1 MDGQCQTE
9 HCGKGAEI
17 TLASRAATYPIGPD
31 EEKHRVAILAPVR
44 GRVSSMGRERLPART
59 LWLALGVWVFG
70 CAGHHRGDDE
80 PQGPVA
86 GPYAYVKYGVQF
98 QGRYFCDETGSAW
111 PEPGACWGTFDAD
124 VYYPTDSKD
133 GPYPAILA
141 ASGHLGNKDAIN
153 WVAEHVAS
161 YGYIALAFSQPYP
174 AEWNAT
180 QFAAGFRTG
189 IDVLKERSA
198 SAGDP
203 ISGLLDPRFAVIG
216 HSEGGGGT
224 IEAAGTDARVSA
236 AVTLAAWIG
245 WQEDQV
251 RERAAGIR
259 VPTLLLAGTADPIN
273 AAGSQEIYDRI
284 TLAPKDYVEL
294 AGVGHFDFVT
304 GLGPEQYK
312 TSSKKYFIRSLLG
325 RKPRPSG
332 RGGSPAA
339 LFLDIAFDDLERR
352 SAARDGAVARGPEV
366 LAPELPSYLGEV
378 CCSKPPCAHT
388 LQRIDQT

>member
-1 MDGQCQTE
+1 MDCEQ
-9 HCGKGAEI
+9 
-17 TLASRAATYPIGPD
+17 
-31 EEKHRVAILAPVR
+31 
-44 GRVSSMGRERLPART
+44 LPARMFS
-59 LWLALGVWVFG
+59 LALGICSTAG
-70 CAGHHRGDDE
+70 CAGHDGGKGE
-80 PQGPVA
+80 PKGPEGA
-86 GPYAYVKYGVQF
+86 GPYAFAKYGVQF
-98 QGRYFCDETGSAW
+98 EGRYFCDETGAAW

-124 VYYPTDSKD
+124 IYYPTDPAG
-133 GPYPAILA
+133 GPYPAVLA

-153 WVAEHVAS
+153 WVAEHLAS
-161 YGYIALAFSQPYP
+161 YGYIAVALSQPYP

-203 ISGLLDPRFAVIG
+203 ISGLLDPKFGVIG

-251 RERAAGIR
+251 RDRAASIE

-284 TLAPKDYVEL
+284 TLAPKHYVEL

-312 TSSKKYFIRSLLG
+312 TSSKKYFTEHFDCTLKDKTDRC
-325 RKPRPSG
+325 
-332 RGGSPAA
+332 AA
-339 LFLDIAFDDLERR
+339 VVEDV
-352 SAARDGAVARGPEV
+352 ARDTKNGVV
-366 LAPELPSYLGEV
+366 TL
-378 CCSKPPCAHT
+378 SKHAGTP
-388 LQRIDQT
+388 